1 MIGLFIEAGE
11 AMDAAFWEQAYG
23 DRESLL
29 ASVDEPDARAFI
41 ELNYGPWDR
50 LDGDE
55 PFLEGVG
62 PKPPGANIFPQ
73 DLTKDAFDAGLTFL
87 NQIRRDGE
95 CDDCGDEARLREIA
109 VEGGDGGLVPAS
121 VCAEC
126 QARKMRALLE
136 ADDVG

>member
-1 MIGLFIEAGE
+1 MRLITDGEQFGVATDAG
-11 AMDAAFWEQAYG
+11 DAE
-23 DRESLL
+23 L
-29 ASVDEPDARAFI
+29 ARA
-41 ELNYGPWDR
+41 
-50 LDGDE
+50 
-55 PFLEGVG
+55 
-62 PKPPGANIFPQ
+62 
-73 DLTKDAFDAGLTFL
+73 TKDAFDAGLTFL
-87 NQIRRDGE
+87 NHIRRDGE